1 MKKISKTRLTLLI
14 GLTVQLT
21 FGQNFPNVTVPQTS
35 QFPNYQNQNWTN
47 PQNNIPKVPNPMDM
61 FWGTNEQERIK
72 RQNEQLIREAEQ
84 YEIQRLEAQK
94 QLYADMKM
102 QQMSFGL
109 PSKSHIAE
117 TQFYRTA
124 FKQLSEMNPDDF
136 SIKEATFIIEN
147 AFYEEQKDYEEFNQI
162 VKQTGDFL
170 REKMNELG
178 YNKNSNLAKNFILF
192 QFFADTLEIKSKNL
206 KHLPF
211 EYDFEDYMGR
221 DDFTKVFVTKLLET
235 GSGQCNSLPRLYL
248 ILAEEIG
255 AEAFLSLSPN
265 HSYIKFR
272 DEHENWYNV
281 ELTNNMF
288 TLDSFILQSGYI
300 KSEALQ
306 NKIYMQTL
314 SNRQLMAVLLANL
327 AMGYEHKFGN
337 DPFVEQVAD
346 KALALYPN
354 LINAL
359 MIKANFNIE
368 QFERAAQQIGVNP
381 QDNADLQNIRFYP
394 PVVAMLDKTNA
405 TTRKISELGYEFM
418 PDHAYESWLNSLQQA
433 KQKQDNETMKRQFN
447 IKLDKTI
454 KN

>member
-1 MKKISKTRLTLLI
+1 MKQAKRTLLTFLI
-14 GLTVQLT
+14 GLTVTLI
-21 FGQNFPNVTVPQTS
+21 FGQNLP
-35 QFPNYQNQNWTN
+35 
-47 PQNNIPKVPNPMDM
+47 NIPQPTQFQPNILNNLPANTNVVTNPMDV
-61 FWGTNEQERIK
+61 FFGTDEQQRIK
-72 RQNEQLIREAEQ
+72 KQNEQLIREAEQ

-109 PSKSHIAE
+109 PSKTHIAE
-117 TQFYRTA
+117 TQFYRNA
-124 FKQLSEMNPDDF
+124 FRQLSEMNPNDF
-136 SIKEATFIIEN
+136 SVKKATFIIEN
-147 AFYEEQKDYEEFNQI
+147 AFYEERKDYEEFNQI

-272 DEHENWYNV
+272 DEHENWYNL

-306 NKIYMQTL
+306 NEIYMQTL

-327 AMGYEHKFGN
+327 AMGYGHKFGN

-346 KALALYPN
+346 KALELYPN

-394 PVVAMLDKTNA
+394 PVVAMLNQTNSI
-405 TTRKISELGYEFM
+405 TRKISELGYEFM

-433 KQKQDNETMKRQFN
+433 KQKQDNEAMKRQFN